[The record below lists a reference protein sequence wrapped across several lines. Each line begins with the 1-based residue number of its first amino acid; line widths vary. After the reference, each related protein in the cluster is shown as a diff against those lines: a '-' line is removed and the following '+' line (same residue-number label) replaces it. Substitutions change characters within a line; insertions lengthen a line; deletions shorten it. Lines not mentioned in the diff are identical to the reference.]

1 MSSADLT
8 KREFTLQSRP
18 MTEGRTFN
26 ADEAVEPF
34 VRLLGTPLPE
44 PVLDLACGPG
54 IVTAA
59 VARTGTRVVALDL
72 TDEMLAAARRRCEA
86 AALANVEFR
95 AGHAEKLPFE
105 PGSFDGAVTRLSIHH
120 FEHPDEALSELHRV
134 LSPEGVLVIGDIVAS
149 ADAPAARLHNSLEKL
164 RDPSHVRLLDEAE
177 LTRAVEHAGFRVDTI
192 EAWENRKTFTEWA
205 AVVSEARSVEPV
217 REVMHALA
225 RAGVDAGI
233 ELASVGD
240 EVHFTHPWRFVRA
253 VAV

>member
-1 MSSADLT
+1 MSAADLT
-8 KREFTLQSRP
+8 KREFALQSRP

-34 VRLLGTPLPE
+34 VRLLGTPLPD

-59 VARTGTRVVALDL
+59 VAGAGTRVVALDL
-72 TDEMLAAARRRCEA
+72 TEEMLAAARHRCEA

-95 AGHAEKLPFE
+95 AGHAEALPFE
-105 PGSFDGAVTRLSIHH
+105 SASFSGAVTRLSIHH
-120 FEHPDEALSELHRV
+120 FENPASALSELRRV
-134 LSPEGVLVIGDIVAS
+134 LAPGGVLVLGDIVAS
-149 ADAPAARLHNSLEKL
+149 SDARAARLHNALEKL

-177 LTRAVEHAGFRVDTI
+177 LTGAVERAGFRVDAV

-225 RAGVDAGI
+225 RAGGDAGI
-233 ELASVGD
+233 ELESVGD
-240 EVHFTHPWRFVRA
+240 EPHFTHHWRFLRA